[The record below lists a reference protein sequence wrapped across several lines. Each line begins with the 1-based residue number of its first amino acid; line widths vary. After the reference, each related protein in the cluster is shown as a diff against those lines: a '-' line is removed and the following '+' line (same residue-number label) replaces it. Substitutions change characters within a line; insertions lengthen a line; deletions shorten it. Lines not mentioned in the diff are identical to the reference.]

1 MEQKNLGFLILWDS
15 PVEIDDSVIEQFQST
30 SDAIKWSFDHRKDPG
45 GRSIQWIANHLKVRR
60 QRLSRIL
67 NHGDFKLD
75 PAQVPMWDFLVGNTA
90 VSQYV
95 KLTRKRMKKQ
105 IAQERTKTLKALKE
119 RIAA

>member
-1 MEQKNLGFLILWDS
+1 MEQKNLSFLILWDS
-15 PVEIDDSVIEQFQST
+15 PKEISERIVEKFEST
-30 SDAIKWSFDHRKDPG
+30 ADAIRWSFDNRPDPG
-45 GRSIQWIANHLKVRR
+45 GRSIQWIAHHLKVRR

-95 KLTRKRMKKQ
+95 KLTKKRMKKR
-105 IAQERTKTLKALKE
+105 IAQERTKTLKTLKE